1 MDTKITREKS
11 KRQRPH
17 RGHRSKYEENI
28 KMNLNE
34 TQPGNV
40 LRIWFA

>member
-1 MDTKITREKS
+1 MDTKITIGKS

-28 KMNLNE
+28 KINLKE
-34 TQPGNV
+34 TQRGNV
-40 LRIWFA
+40 ARI